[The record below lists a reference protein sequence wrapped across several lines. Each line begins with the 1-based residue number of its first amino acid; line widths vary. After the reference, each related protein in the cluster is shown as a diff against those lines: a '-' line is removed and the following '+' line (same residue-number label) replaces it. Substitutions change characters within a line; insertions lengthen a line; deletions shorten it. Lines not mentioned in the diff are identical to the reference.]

1 MIATYNAPG
10 APAATYTNP
19 TDRERLALILRAPDG
34 AVIGVNT
41 EIGSAT
47 FNVMPGAY
55 RIARH
60 VETRSHVKTF
70 AALDTAISVFLEQ
83 VELLS

>member
-1 MIATYNAPG
+1 MNATYDAG
-10 APAATYTNP
+10 ETHTTFTNP
-19 TDRERLALILRAPDG
+19 TDRALTTIILNAPTG
-34 AVIGVNT
+34 AVIGVDT
-41 EIGSAT
+41 EIGSVT
-47 FNVMPGAY
+47 FNVIPGAY

>member
-1 MIATYNAPG
+1 MTITYDAPG
-10 APAATYTNP
+10 AAHTTYANP
-19 TDRERLALILRAPDG
+19 SDRELAALILDAPAG
-34 AVIGVNT
+34 AVIGVET

-47 FNVMPGAY
+47 FNVIPGAY

-83 VELLS
+83 VGLLS

>member
-10 APAATYTNP
+10 TTGATYANP
-19 TDRERLALILRAPDG
+19 TDRELFSLIQNAPDG
-34 AVIGVNT
+34 AIIGVET
-41 EIGSAT
+41 DIGSAT
-47 FNVMPGAY
+47 LNVVPGAY

-60 VETRSHVKTF
+60 VDDRTKVKTF

-83 VELLS
+83 VELLF